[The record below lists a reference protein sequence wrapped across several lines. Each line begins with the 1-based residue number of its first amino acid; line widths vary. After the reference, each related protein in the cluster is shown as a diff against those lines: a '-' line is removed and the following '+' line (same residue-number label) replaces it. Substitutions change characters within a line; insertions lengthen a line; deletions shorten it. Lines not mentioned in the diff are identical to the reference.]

1 MVDLTQLV
9 YQCQAE
15 EAPMAQDTVAF
26 RKLTSNKI
34 MEDHMKAL
42 ISMETNTCDEQIIR
56 NFFTSTEAFT
66 KQMINLEKNDTT
78 QKTLV
83 VI

>member
-34 MEDHMKAL
+34 MEDHMKDL
-42 ISMETNTCDEQIIR
+42 ISMETNTCDERIIR